1 MCYLQKIKKFILSY
15 NEGNYEQ
22 MQLLFNRLTYFM
34 MQSINIYLGHL
45 KPTINSTV
53 RPSLGDLLS
62 LKYVKNIDYG
72 NYIFKQTTS
81 MFITNIIKLI
91 TKFVLLHHSPS
102 KMMSK
107 WIKNVWKYV
116 NNKIK
121 TNVSIPQLCKPN
133 TNKKV
138 FSEIHYNKVEGLAS
152 PFNSVLLSKEK
163 IHGILSKR
171 LYLIATLISVLML
184 QP

>member
-22 MQLLFNRLTYFM
+22 MQLLFNRLTYLM

-62 LKYVKNIDYG
+62 LKYIKNIDYG

-91 TKFVLLHHSPS
+91 TKFVLLHHNPS

-107 WIKNVWKYV
+107 
-116 NNKIK
+116 
-121 TNVSIPQLCKPN
+121 
-133 TNKKV
+133 
-138 FSEIHYNKVEGLAS
+138 
-152 PFNSVLLSKEK
+152 
-163 IHGILSKR
+163 
-171 LYLIATLISVLML
+171 
-184 QP
+184 